1 MVRLVPPPAVAR
13 PWDAWLQE
21 AEACIRAGGSWV
33 GSYAQILQWA
43 AAKLEIASARDRA
56 RSAAEGWNTPEGLLG
71 RWARLH
77 RFDWSVTGDRMV
89 LAARTRPA
97 KKATPEP
104 QGARGLFD
112 ENSSGN

>member
-1 MVRLVPPPAVAR
+1 M
-13 PWDAWLQE
+13 
-21 AEACIRAGGSWV
+21 
-33 GSYAQILQWA
+33 GSYAQVLQWA
-43 AAKLEIASARDRA
+43 AAKQEIASARDRA
-56 RSAAEGWNTPEGLLG
+56 RSATEGWNTPEGLLS

-97 KKATPEP
+97 KKATSEP

-112 ENSSGN
+112 EESRDS